1 MISDVM
7 TSFDS
12 LSLSQHLAGAA
23 PPQGQGA
30 RRHGSQGQLEQ
41 CVQGEEEAE
50 DAALDVKVFSR
61 PNHQPRVVKPFTGC
75 IKKKALWYNSKE
87 LGPAS
92 REQ

>member
-1 MISDVM
+1 M
-7 TSFDS
+7 
-12 LSLSQHLAGAA
+12 QA
-23 PPQGQGA
+23 
-30 RRHGSQGQLEQ
+30 
-41 CVQGEEEAE
+41 EEEAE
-50 DAALDVKVFSR
+50 DIAALDVKVFSR